1 MDIKELV
8 EILNFSNIGWQIL
21 TPVIFS
27 LFDIITGVIQAI
39 INHDLDSTKMRSG
52 LLHKVL
58 IIIVILMSFIIDITF
73 SLNFVSKVVC
83 IYVIFMECTSIL
95 ENLKKAGIEIGSLT
109 EIIKNKEETK
119 NETKQR

>member
-1 MDIKELV
+1 MKRLINIISSI
-8 EILNFSNIGWQIL
+8 ILLIL
-21 TPVIFS
+21 I
-27 LFDIITGVIQAI
+27 
-39 INHDLDSTKMRSG
+39 
-52 LLHKVL
+52 L

-119 NETKQR
+119 NEIKQR

>member
-1 MDIKELV
+1 MDIKELIEV
-8 EILNFSNIGWQIL
+8 LNFSNIGWQIL

-39 INHDLDSTKMRSG
+39 INHDLDSSKMRSG
-52 LLHKVL
+52 LLHKLL
-58 IIIVILMSFIIDITF
+58 ILIVIIMSFMIDITF
-73 SLNFVSKVVC
+73 SLNFVSKFVC

-95 ENLKKAGIEIGSLT
+95 ENLKKTGIEIGSLT

>member
-73 SLNFVSKVVC
+73 KLNVISIINDIKFKFCIKSSLHLCYFYGMYINFGEFEKSW
-83 IYVIFMECTSIL
+83 
-95 ENLKKAGIEIGSLT
+95 N
-109 EIIKNKEETK
+109 
-119 NETKQR
+119 

>member
-1 MDIKELV
+1 MDIKELIEV
-8 EILNFSNIGWQIL
+8 LNFSNIGWQIL

-39 INHDLDSTKMRSG
+39 INHDLDSSKMRSG
-52 LLHKVL
+52 LLHKIL
-58 IIIVILMSFIIDITF
+58 ILIVIIMSFMIDITF
-73 SLNFVSKVVC
+73 SLNFVSKFVC

-109 EIIKNKEETK
+109 EIIKNKEERK
-119 NETKQR
+119 K

>member
-58 IIIVILMSFIIDITF
+58 IIIVIL
-73 SLNFVSKVVC
+73 
-83 IYVIFMECTSIL
+83 
-95 ENLKKAGIEIGSLT
+95 
-109 EIIKNKEETK
+109 IKRHN
-119 NETKQR
+119 

>member
-21 TPVIFS
+21 TPAIFS

-73 SLNFVSKVVC
+73 SLNFVSKVAC

-109 EIIKNKEETK
+109 EIIKNEEERK
-119 NETKQR
+119 K